1 MLPDFVASQVDLTPY
16 NTLALPAR
24 AEFLARI
31 QSVEQLAALI
41 RHPEFSGRRRFVLGG
56 GSNLLVAG
64 DFSGFVLHMS
74 IPGKRRIGEDA
85 THIYLAAAAGENW
98 SDFVAWT
105 LASGWPGLENLSGIP
120 GTAGAAPIQNIGAY
134 GAEVG
139 DFLQQLTALDLA
151 RGETLVFDVRDCALG
166 YRDSLFKREGWHLS
180 GRYAITEVVFRLPKN
195 WRARATYGEVA
206 ARLAQD
212 GITNPT
218 PAQLAQVI
226 TALRAQKIPD
236 PRQLPNAGSFFQNPK
251 VSAELAAALQHAH
264 PRLPCYPQS
273 DGSVKLAAAWL
284 VEHAGWKGRNLGP
297 VGMYEQQALVLVNRG
312 GASCRDVQN
321 LSRAVRE
328 AVFARFGV
336 SLVPEPVILA
346 DSGDAGNTS
355 LSL

>member
-1 MLPDFVASQVDLTPY
+1 MLPDFVATQVELTPY

-24 AEFLARI
+24 AAFLARI
-31 QSVEQLAALI
+31 QRVEQLIALI
-41 RHPEFSGRRRFVLGG
+41 QHTEFAGRRRFVLGS

-64 DFSGFVLHMS
+64 DFDGFILHLC
-74 IPGKRRIGEDA
+74 IPGKRWIGEDA
-85 THIYLAAAAGENW
+85 EHIYLAVAAGENW

-105 LASGWPGLENLSGIP
+105 LDCGWPGLENLIGIP

-151 RGETLVFDVRDCALG
+151 RGETRIFDVRDCALG

-180 GRYAITEVVFRLPKN
+180 GRYAITEIVLRLPKN
-195 WRARATYGEVA
+195 WHARTRYGEIA
-206 ARLAQD
+206 ETLARD
-212 GITNPT
+212 GIQTPT
-218 PAQLAQVI
+218 PAQIAQVV
-226 TALRAQKIPD
+226 TRLRACKIPD

-251 VSAELAAALQHAH
+251 VSAELAAALRHTH
-264 PRLPCYPQS
+264 PQLPCYPQP

-284 VEHAGWKGRNLGP
+284 IEHAGWKGRNLGM
-297 VGMYEQQALVLVNRG
+297 VGMHEKQALVLVNRG
-312 GASCRDVQN
+312 GASYHDVQN

-336 SLVPEPVILA
+336 SLTPEPVLLA
-346 DSGDAGNTS
+346 DGGTP
-355 LSL
+355 L